1 MRKGFLIVCVLMT
14 MLMTACD
21 ALTYALYN
29 PDTCSQG
36 ETRKGKPK
44 GRDWTDLK
52 NHQ

>member
-1 MRKGFLIVCVLMT
+1 MSVMFS
-14 MLMTACD
+14 ACD

-44 GRDWTDLK
+44 GNWSDIR
-52 NHQ
+52 NHE